1 MANQLQQFVNTE
13 IDREEAATD
22 RTDARKLRG
31 FQISAAELANRQAL
45 AKQSWQ
51 RAGLMFSRGDLG
63 GALQTLSQGY
73 ETYPDGRK
81 LVATQ
86 DGQFGL
92 ATPDGKWVEPPV
104 PITRENVE
112 AALSHAQRFLDP
124 SAWAQFQGVR
134 QGDQKITDDRVYRD
148 GMLRYYGDKL
158 GLERDEFNAQKAGGM
173 FQRPP
178 TAADVFTPI
187 GLSNDG
193 KRILGRQGGGIREV
207 PVPDGYSDL
216 FPKVTGNKGP
226 RPTKFIKGEDGTH
239 TAYGDDGRPLY
250 NVINGGLEAPLGV
263 DNSSWSRMQ
272 KDASKAGVR
281 AALGKNADGAPMV
294 AFIGRD
300 GKPYSTLEEAIAAKP
315 VTK

>member
-1 MANQLQQFVNTE
+1 
-13 IDREEAATD
+13 
-22 RTDARKLRG
+22 
-31 FQISAAELANRQAL
+31 
-45 AKQSWQ
+45 
-51 RAGLMFSRGDLG
+51 MFSRGDLG

-81 LVATQ
+81 LISQ

-104 PITRENVE
+104 PITKENVE
-112 AALSHAQRFLDP
+112 SALTHAQRFLDP

-134 QGDQKITDDRVYRD
+134 QGDVKIADEKTYRD
-148 GMLRYYGDKL
+148 FMQRYYGDRL
-158 GLERDEFNAQKAGGM
+158 GLEREEFDAKRRGGM

-178 TAADVFTPI
+178 TAADTFTPI
-187 GLSNDG
+187 GLSDDG
-193 KRILGRQGGGIREV
+193 KRILGRQGGGVREV
-207 PVPDGYSDL
+207 PVPDGYSSL
-216 FPKVTGNKGP
+216 FPKVTGAKGP
-226 RPTKFIKGEDGTH
+226 RPARFLKGDDGTQ
-239 TAYGDDGRPLY
+239 TAVDDDGRPLY
-250 NVINGGLEAPLGV
+250 NLVNGGLEAPLGV